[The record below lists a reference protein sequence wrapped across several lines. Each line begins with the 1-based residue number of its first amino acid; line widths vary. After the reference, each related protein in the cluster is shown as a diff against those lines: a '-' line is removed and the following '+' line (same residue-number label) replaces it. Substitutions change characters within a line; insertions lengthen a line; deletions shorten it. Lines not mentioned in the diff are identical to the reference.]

1 MTKQEECIA
10 ACVPAKGAIALRIN
24 GLSEPKSKPLPLALR
39 EPRMWFIQA
48 LREWEAE
55 VSDDL

>member
-39 EPRMWFIQA
+39 EPRMWLIQA

-55 VSDDL
+55 VSDG